1 VRVNG
6 ASDRPDRRSSAKRI
20 ERALNRR
27 LDAKAAFDR
36 TVQSVPAILQ
46 IVIAGTIA
54 YFIAHELLGH
64 QMPAIAVTVTIS
76 ILGFSRDARP
86 RRVLESAVGI
96 LTGIVLSEI
105 VLTLLGTGWW
115 QLASVL
121 FITLLVARVVS
132 PSAPFAIAAGVQG
145 ALVMLMPAPDGGVFL
160 RSVDGI
166 VGGVV
171 ALVVTALIPR
181 DPRRIAER
189 DARRLVATLSES
201 LDSVVTALREA
212 HEPAAG
218 LALERLRR
226 TQGHLDAWTESLESA
241 IAIARIS
248 PFLRRHLPTLRH
260 QARVLAGLDLA
271 SRHLRVV
278 TRRIDFLVRDG
289 VPRPVVADLF
299 SRIAAGID
307 LLGESLRDPTATER
321 ARAEFVAIMPLL
333 DPTVTLPEARMPTS
347 IVVHLLRPLLVDLSV
362 ATGMTSAEARA
373 LLPPV

>member
-1 VRVNG
+1 MSGTNG
-6 ASDRPDRRSSAKRI
+6 QPTRRPNAARI

-27 LDAKAAFDR
+27 LDAKAAVDR
-36 TVQSVPAILQ
+36 TVQSIPAILQ

-54 YFIAHELLGH
+54 YFIAHDLFGH
-64 QMPAIAVTVTIS
+64 ETPAIAVTVTIS

-86 RRVLESAVGI
+86 RRVIESAIGI
-96 LTGIVLSEI
+96 LIGIVLSEL
-105 VLTLLGTGWW
+105 VLTLVGTGWW
-115 QLASVL
+115 QLALVL
-121 FITLLVARVVS
+121 FVTLFVARIAS
-132 PSAPFAIAAGVQG
+132 SSAPFAIAAGVQG

-160 RSVDGI
+160 RSIDGVI
-166 VGGVV
+166 GGLV
-171 ALVVTALIPR
+171 ALLVTALIPR

-201 LDSVVTALREA
+201 LDSVVTALRDA
-212 HEPAAG
+212 HEPAAS
-218 LALERLRR
+218 LALDRLRR
-226 TQGHLDAWTESLESA
+226 TQGHLDAWTQSLDSA

-289 VPRPVVADLF
+289 KDRPVLAGIF
-299 SRIAAGID
+299 ERIALGID
-307 LLGESLRDPTATER
+307 LLGQSLRDPGA
-321 ARAEFVAIMPLL
+321 AAEAQAVFVAIVPEL
-333 DPTVTLPEARMPTS
+333 DPNVSVPDAKMPAS
-347 IVVHLLRPLLVDLSV
+347 IVVHLLRPLLVDLLG
-362 ATGMTSAEARA
+362 ATGMPSAEARA